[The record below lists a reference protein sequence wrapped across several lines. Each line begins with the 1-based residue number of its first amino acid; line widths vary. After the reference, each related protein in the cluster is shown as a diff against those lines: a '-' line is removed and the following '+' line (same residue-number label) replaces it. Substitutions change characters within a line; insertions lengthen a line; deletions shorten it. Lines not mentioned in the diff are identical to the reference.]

1 MELFF
6 LVVGAVEEILDIGYW
21 WKIWLKVTAEK
32 LVEQIFSSSSIFLE
46 NWHDFFEH
54 QSFADFL
61 GFEEMVED
69 LLVFHGEELFEWHW
83 LLAFVEGKNA
93 FLLHCQIYSIVEID
107 PVVKMT
113 QFLLILGLHIGKN
126 EPAIVGI
133 LNMHDHL
140 LDYIVEDLL
149 WI

>member
-61 GFEEMVED
+61 GFEQMVED

-93 FLLHCQIYSIVEID
+93 FLPLCQDAV
-107 PVVKMT
+107 
-113 QFLLILGLHIGKN
+113 
-126 EPAIVGI
+126 
-133 LNMHDHL
+133 
-140 LDYIVEDLL
+140 LDLCDLL
-149 WI
+149 SSWHFSCHARLCDGIYVTEIIVFFAILWLRGGQNYFSQIGG